1 MLCEAFAA
9 GCGGAVADPRHGLKD
24 GAAFFYGVVPET
36 RALFDKVRAEGR
48 DWYYADNAY
57 FDRGRQG
64 YFRVTK
70 NAFQVSTVGLPD
82 YKRMDAIGIKVL
94 PWRVDGGHIVVC
106 EQSEAFM
113 NLCGYAGNWTTDVL
127 DALSKVT
134 AREIRLRKWNRDKAK
149 MAATLRADLE
159 GAWALVTHMSAAAN
173 EALLMGIPAFVTGAC
188 AAAPVAT
195 GTTFGQLA
203 WIEDALMPG
212 GRSEWSAA
220 LCAKQWTVDEITNG
234 KCWGDLNE

>member
-9 GCGGAVADPRHGLKD
+9 GCGGVVADPRHGLKD

-36 RALFDKVRAEGR
+36 RALFDRARAEGR

-70 NAFQVSTVGLPD
+70 NAFQHTRVSEPD

-94 PWRVDGGHIVVC
+94 PWREQGAHVVVC
-106 EQSEAFM
+106 EQSAAFM
-113 NLCGYAGNWTTDVL
+113 DVCGYRGNWTTD
-127 DALSKVT
+127 ALEILSRST

-149 MAATLRADLE
+149 MAATLRADLA

-173 EALLMGIPAFVTGAC
+173 EALLLGVPVYITGAA
-188 AAAPVAT
+188 AAAPVAS
-195 GTTFGQLA
+195 GTTMEELCE
-203 WIEDALMPG
+203 IEEPAMLG
-212 GRSEWSAA
+212 GRSAWAA
-220 LCAKQWTVDEITNG
+220 SLCARQWTVDEIRNG
-234 KCWGDLNE
+234 NCWRALNV